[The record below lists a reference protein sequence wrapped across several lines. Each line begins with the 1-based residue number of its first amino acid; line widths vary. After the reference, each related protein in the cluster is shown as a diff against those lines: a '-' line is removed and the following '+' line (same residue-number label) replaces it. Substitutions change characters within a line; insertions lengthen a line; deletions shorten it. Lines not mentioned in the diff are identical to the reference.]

1 MKSSIDQLKT
11 SLEDLKLKS
20 QPAGDKKPQNESTT
34 VNQDTAA
41 DEEKEINFERKF
53 QKFEKDL
60 TEEHRQLI
68 DESRKLFETLKSDI
82 SNSIFLNVSQDVAA
96 KTDNGTD
103 VMKAVYSVIRSIGDG
118 LKRTSAKQRIDG
130 GTISRFIIESA
141 KTKLG

>member
-1 MKSSIDQLKT
+1 MKASIDQLKT

-20 QPAGDKKPQNESTT
+20 QPVGDKKPQDESTT
-34 VNQDTAA
+34 VNQENA
-41 DEEKEINFERKF
+41 DEEKEVNFERKF

-130 GTISRFIIESA
+130 GTISRFILESA

>member
-34 VNQDTAA
+34 VNQDS
-41 DEEKEINFERKF
+41 EEKEINFERKF

-130 GTISRFIIESA
+130 GTISRFSIEYA
-141 KTKLG
+141 TTKLG

>member
-34 VNQDTAA
+34 VNQDS
-41 DEEKEINFERKF
+41 EEKEINFERKF

-130 GTISRFIIESA
+130 GTISRFILESV

>member
-1 MKSSIDQLKT
+1 MKASIDQLKT

-34 VNQDTAA
+34 VNQDS
-41 DEEKEINFERKF
+41 EEKEINFERKF

-60 TEEHRQLI
+60 TEEHRQLM

-130 GTISRFIIESA
+130 GTISRFILESA